1 MTVNGEKKNIDEN
14 GTVPVIENDRTL
26 VPIRAIIEAMGGRV
40 LWDSETSTAVL
51 TLGKDKITLN
61 IGSETAFFNEEKH
74 TLDVAP
80 KIINDRTMLPIRF
93 IAESF
98 KFAVDW
104 DEKTETITIT
114 KDFADVAD
122 NSEATPDTSKG
133 VKTLVVY
140 YSASGSTAK
149 VAEYIK
155 NAANADIFELEPV
168 DKYSDADLNWTNS
181 SSRVN
186 AEHEDESKRDIELV
200 STTVPNWED
209 YDTVFI
215 GYPNWWGDMPMILYT
230 FFESYDFS
238 GKTLITFNTHGG
250 SGFSNTVST
259 IRSLEPDATVVE
271 GLSISRNHIQDAKD
285 EIVEWVNG
293 L

>member
-1 MTVNGEKKNIDEN
+1 
-14 GTVPVIENDRTL
+14 
-26 VPIRAIIEAMGGRV
+26 MGGSV
-40 LWDSETSTAVL
+40 LWDSETNTAVL
-51 TLGKDKITLN
+51 TLGRDKITLN

-98 KFAVDW
+98 KFSVDW
-104 DEKTETITIT
+104 NGKTETITIT
-114 KDFADVAD
+114 KELAD
-122 NSEATPDTSKG
+122 NSTAAKPDTSKG
-133 VKTLVVY
+133 DKTLVVY

-186 AEHEDESKRDIELV
+186 AEHEDESKRDIKLKN
-200 STTVPNWED
+200 TTVPNWEN

-215 GYPNWWGDMPMILYT
+215 GYPIWWGDMPMILYT

-238 GKTLITFNTHGG
+238 GKTIITFNTHGG